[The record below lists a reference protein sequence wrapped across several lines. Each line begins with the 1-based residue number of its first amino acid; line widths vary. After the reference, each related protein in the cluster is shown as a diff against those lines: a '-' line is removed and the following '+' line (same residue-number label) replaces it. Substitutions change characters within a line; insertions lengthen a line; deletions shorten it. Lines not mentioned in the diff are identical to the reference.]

1 MQFSDRNAE
10 YFHGPDFQ
18 ISLRRRRS
26 IEEKFQEAREGVDF
40 VDVPTVKDSQGY
52 VIPIYK

>member
-10 YFHGPDFQ
+10 YFRGPDFQ
-18 ISLRRRRS
+18 ISLQRRRS
-26 IEEKFQEAREGVDF
+26 IEEKFQDVREGVDF

>member
-1 MQFSDRNAE
+1 MQFSDRNSE
-10 YFHGPDFQ
+10 YFRGPGFQ

-26 IEEKFQEAREGVDF
+26 IEEKFQEVREEVDF
-40 VDVPTVKDSQGY
+40 VDVPTVKDSQDY

>member
-10 YFHGPDFQ
+10 YFRGPDFQ
-18 ISLRRRRS
+18 ISLQRRRN
-26 IEEKFQEAREGVDF
+26 IEEKFQEVREGVDF

>member
-1 MQFSDRNAE
+1 MQFKGKSLAIER
-10 YFHGPDFQ
+10 PDFQ
-18 ISLRRRRS
+18 ISLQRRRS
-26 IEEKFQEAREGVDF
+26 IEEKFQEVREGVDF